1 MEEIE
6 VFSTKLSSTGENV
19 KLFLDDDYLEI
30 PEEDIEDLDEEMGYE
45 SYYTIEDSGQEVQRI
60 SVINNLPDLLKD
72 TDSHDE
78 CMRRV
83 VPKVREVLH
92 VAQCEMQYA
101 ASAAFLQILQKN
113 LVPIQNYT
121 QTFLQ
126 TILNSVDGKDPEVSS
141 AWLDTLLDVIE
152 LLPKDV
158 IKKEILHV
166 AIAKGQLSQSVAARM
181 ACCKILGKICT
192 KFESFVIKKEILPV
206 VQSLCQDVDY
216 EVRGCMCNQLHSVA
230 RGLGLEAT
238 KSAILP
244 ELVELTKDEECSV
257 RVHGLETVVNVLASL
272 DSETCS
278 TTIIPLVCKFCQ
290 QAMQAEDSTLPEVGK
305 QIGKIAHGLLAYLS
319 DEQKQW
325 FVDYFKKLCKV
336 GLSLEKLKGN
346 RDIEKDISPTITEI
360 PDFTE
365 DDKFL
370 ECRKNC
376 AYNFPAM
383 VLFIGAKHFKSELLG
398 CFSSLCKDPNVQV
411 RKTVS
416 GGFHEVSR
424 VLGQHVAVIQPDLI
438 LLLKDESVDVLKGVI
453 ANIPCILDCLSGTG
467 SNHSLSESKLHVLN
481 DVIIA
486 VLNSE
491 PVIFTSNNWRL
502 QEHLMDNLSCLIKCC
517 SSDVLYQKVI
527 PVVYPKIK
535 SARALPVKHAACRSA
550 LKIIRKIKKLTQREE
565 LLHCFVEDFCHGR
578 SCHHRSLFIDVCKN
592 VIELYSKTFFKEYF
606 YEYVLELQSDSVP
619 NVRLR
624 LCSILPQLKKI
635 IKLPTDRNLLQQLE
649 TCVRRLL
656 LSEKDR
662 DVLAAIKIAV
672 DDLDKIHVQMEP
684 LTKRSFFEHDLV
696 DQAKEEEEKLLIT
709 NEEKEIKKEEEAAE
723 KQKSKGDKKGTPSA
737 KKSENG
743 GSKIPAP
750 KKGTKAT
757 STASGSS
764 GSSTQVSSK
773 DTSKTHLSKSKSS
786 NSLSQIPRLGVKT
799 TMNFT
804 KEVNTTRKT
813 VGSPKLSRLPR
824 YSSTPDLNNGLIGK
838 TSPIIPKKMYNKNK
852 LNEDNGL
859 KKLRRY
865 SNIEI
870 DNKKIENSKSV
881 NRSKLPHFSWNK
893 YASDGRQSP
902 HPQRAFLA
910 SDGRSSPH
918 PDMMKTRDHSA
929 SGSKISSNTKT
940 KPPSSA
946 GTTRRA
952 SEGGNTVTQRR
963 GSMSSASS
971 TGSTE
976 SATVKSK
983 GSNGLLTVP
992 STKPTRK
999 KSK

>member
-1 MEEIE
+1 MDATTSLADDLQDLQLDRVDNKLKSNEELD
-6 VFSTKLSSTGENV
+6 KLTVDERLS
-19 KLFLDDDYLEI
+19 
-30 PEEDIEDLDEEMGYE
+30 DIERAVYLL
-45 SYYTIEDSGQEVQRI
+45 SSGQEVQRI

-278 TTIIPLVCKFCQ
+278 STIIPLVCKFCQ

-305 QIGKIAHGLLAYLS
+305 QIGKIAHGLLAYLT

-346 RDIEKDISPTITEI
+346 RDIVEKDISPTITEI

-424 VLGQHVAVIQPDLI
+424 VLGQHVAVLQPDLI
-438 LLLKDESVDVLKGVI
+438 LLLKDESVDVLRGVI

-481 DVIIA
+481 DVILA

-491 PVIFTSNNWRL
+491 PVVFTSNNWRL

-527 PVVYPKIK
+527 PIVYPKIK

-565 LLHCFVEDFCHGR
+565 LIHCFVEDFCHGR
-578 SCHHRSLFIDVCKN
+578 SCHHRSLFVDVCKN

-606 YEYVLELQSDSVP
+606 YEYVLELQSDKVP
-619 NVRLR
+619 NVRLK

-662 DVLAAIKIAV
+662 DVLASIKIAV
-672 DDLDKIHVQMEP
+672 DELDKIHVQMEP

-723 KQKSKGDKKGTPSA
+723 KQKSKGDKKGNASA

-750 KKGTKAT
+750 KKGIKAT
-757 STASGSS
+757 STTSSSS

-773 DTSKTHLSKSKSS
+773 
-786 NSLSQIPRLGVKT
+786 
-799 TMNFT
+799 
-804 KEVNTTRKT
+804 
-813 VGSPKLSRLPR
+813 
-824 YSSTPDLNNGLIGK
+824 
-838 TSPIIPKKMYNKNK
+838 
-852 LNEDNGL
+852 
-859 KKLRRY
+859 
-865 SNIEI
+865 
-870 DNKKIENSKSV
+870 
-881 NRSKLPHFSWNK
+881 
-893 YASDGRQSP
+893 
-902 HPQRAFLA
+902 
-910 SDGRSSPH
+910 
-918 PDMMKTRDHSA
+918 A
-929 SGSKISSNTKT
+929 SGSKLSSSSKT

-992 STKPTRK
+992 STKVTRK

>member
-278 TTIIPLVCKFCQ
+278 STIIPLVCKFCQ

-346 RDIEKDISPTITEI
+346 RDIVEKDTSPTITEI

-424 VLGQHVAVIQPDLI
+424 VLGQHVAVLQPDLI
-438 LLLKDESVDVLKGVI
+438 LLLKDESVDVLRGVI

-481 DVIIA
+481 DVILA
-486 VLNSE
+486 LLNSE
-491 PVIFTSNNWRL
+491 PVVFTSNNWRL
-502 QEHLMDNLSCLIKCC
+502 QEYLMDNLSCLIKCC

-565 LLHCFVEDFCHGR
+565 LIHCFIEDFCHGR
-578 SCHHRSLFIDVCKN
+578 SCHHRSLFVDVCKN

-606 YEYVLELQSDSVP
+606 YEYVLELQSDKVP
-619 NVRLR
+619 NVRLK

-672 DDLDKIHVQMEP
+672 DELDKIHVQMEP

-750 KKGTKAT
+750 KKGIKAT
-757 STASGSS
+757 STTSSSS

-773 DTSKTHLSKSKSS
+773 
-786 NSLSQIPRLGVKT
+786 
-799 TMNFT
+799 
-804 KEVNTTRKT
+804 
-813 VGSPKLSRLPR
+813 
-824 YSSTPDLNNGLIGK
+824 
-838 TSPIIPKKMYNKNK
+838 
-852 LNEDNGL
+852 
-859 KKLRRY
+859 
-865 SNIEI
+865 
-870 DNKKIENSKSV
+870 
-881 NRSKLPHFSWNK
+881 
-893 YASDGRQSP
+893 
-902 HPQRAFLA
+902 
-910 SDGRSSPH
+910 
-918 PDMMKTRDHSA
+918 A
-929 SGSKISSNTKT
+929 SGSKLSSSSKT

-992 STKPTRK
+992 STKVTRK

>member
-750 KKGTKAT
+750 KK
-757 STASGSS
+757 
-764 GSSTQVSSK
+764 
-773 DTSKTHLSKSKSS
+773 
-786 NSLSQIPRLGVKT
+786 
-799 TMNFT
+799 
-804 KEVNTTRKT
+804 
-813 VGSPKLSRLPR
+813 
-824 YSSTPDLNNGLIGK
+824 
-838 TSPIIPKKMYNKNK
+838 
-852 LNEDNGL
+852 
-859 KKLRRY
+859 
-865 SNIEI
+865 
-870 DNKKIENSKSV
+870 
-881 NRSKLPHFSWNK
+881 
-893 YASDGRQSP
+893 
-902 HPQRAFLA
+902 
-910 SDGRSSPH
+910 
-918 PDMMKTRDHSA
+918 A

>member
-1 MEEIE
+1 MDGTTSLADDLQDLQLDRVDNKLKSNEELD
-6 VFSTKLSSTGENV
+6 KLTVDERLS
-19 KLFLDDDYLEI
+19 
-30 PEEDIEDLDEEMGYE
+30 DIERAVYLL
-45 SYYTIEDSGQEVQRI
+45 SSGQEVQRI